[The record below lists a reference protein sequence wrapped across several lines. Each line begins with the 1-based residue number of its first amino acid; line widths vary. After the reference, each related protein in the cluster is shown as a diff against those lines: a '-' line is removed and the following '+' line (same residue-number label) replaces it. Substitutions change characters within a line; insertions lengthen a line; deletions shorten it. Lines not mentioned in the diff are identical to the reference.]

1 MPPTLHIRPFRALAA
16 LACAGLVL
24 FLLAASARAQTGTL
38 AGVVVDGE
46 TGETLIGVNVVLEA
60 LGTGVAT
67 GLDGDYRIAGLPAG
81 AYDVTFSYVGYTP
94 QRITGA
100 EVRAG
105 ELTVLDV
112 QLAEEPLEF
121 QGEVVIEAAAL
132 LDNEAG
138 LLRQRQRAAAVSD
151 AISAEAISRGGSS
164 DAADAMERVTGAAVI
179 GGRYV
184 TVRGLGDRYANT
196 QLNGAD
202 IPTADPDRRAVQF
215 DLFPAN
221 LLENIVTL
229 KTFTPDKPGNFSG
242 GLVDIATKSFPD
254 RLDLRLS
261 ASTGLNATT
270 HLGET
275 FLTSAGGS
283 RDWLAM
289 DDGTR
294 ALPDLLADPGLVFP
308 SEVRARTDAELA
320 SILNAYANAFQT
332 PMDLV
337 HGTAPINQSYAV
349 SLGDQRRLFGNP
361 LGYVASLTY
370 DRAARYY
377 EDGFTGRYGY
387 SQGVGDGVVL
397 TPEILF
403 NDARG
408 TVETSWGGIGNLSYR
423 LGSHH
428 EIGLNTLYSRSA
440 ETTSRF
446 QVGAYPRQ
454 FDSTFTFVN
463 RTQLYV
469 ERELASGQ
477 LRGKHQ
483 LPGVLGAQVE
493 WMGTLSATSLDE
505 PDLRFAPNSRRETP
519 NGTVYSVQ
527 STAFT
532 GPQRFFRTTGEDLV
546 GAQLDVSLPVRLL
559 GSGGQVKLGGRYQR
573 TDRTGRERQF
583 RILPASGSPVALEG
597 GADGYG
603 DIGAFLAPEHMG
615 VVDTTGTGR
624 FVFGNY
630 VTENRGTIAKAN
642 NYDGYLDVPAAYLMA
657 DIGLTRRLRAVVGA
671 RFEQTRQAVTSQ
683 ALDADALQR
692 GDSLFVG
699 GRIAADDVLPSLNLV
714 YALRD
719 DMNLRAAAT
728 RTLARPTFQELSP
741 ACRFPFVGADLLCGN
756 PDLDRSL
763 ITNLDLRWEWFMR
776 PGELVA
782 VSGYYKHLED
792 PIELV
797 LVNANGEQTYRNV
810 ADAQLYGVEI
820 EARKRLDDV
829 LAPLRDVSVGLNLS
843 LVRSSIALDSTELA
857 LRRAIDP
864 SVDGRRSLQGQSP
877 FLLNADVAYEHPGRG
892 THLGLY
898 FNVLGRRLSR
908 VSFGGVPDVYEQ
920 PSPQLDFV
928 ASQRVLRDWS
938 VKLSLKNLL
947 NASYRE
953 LYDGRVDGRDAVF
966 QEYSRGVSFSVGIS
980 YSPRFGA
987 APPRVPTPQDPAS
1000 PSEGAADERPD
1011 LS

>member
-1 MPPTLHIRPFRALAA
+1 MPPTLHLRPIRALLA
-16 LACAGLVL
+16 LSIAGLLL
-24 FLLAASARAQTGTL
+24 FLLSPVARAQSGTL
-38 AGVVVDGE
+38 GGVVVDRE
-46 TGETLIGVNVVLEA
+46 TGETLIGVNVVVEA
-60 LGTGVAT
+60 LGTGAAT

-81 AYDVTFSYVGYTP
+81 TYDVTFSYVGYTP

-105 ELTVLDV
+105 ALTVLDV
-112 QLAEEPLEF
+112 RLAAEAVAFE
-121 QGEVVIEAAAL
+121 GEVVVEAAAL

-151 AISAEAISRGGSS
+151 AISAEAIARGGSS
-164 DAADAMERVTGAAVI
+164 NAADAMERVTGASVL
-179 GGRYV
+179 GGKYV

-202 IPTADPDRRAVQF
+202 IPTADPDRRAVQL
-215 DLFPAN
+215 DLFPSN

-229 KTFTPDKPGNFSG
+229 KTFTPDQPGNFAG

-254 RLDLRLS
+254 ALDLRLS
-261 ASTGLNATT
+261 ASTGLNAAT
-270 HLGET
+270 HFGDT

-283 RDWLAM
+283 R
-289 DDGTR
+289 
-294 ALPDLLADPGLVFP
+294 ALPAVLADPEIVFP

-320 SILNAYANAFQT
+320 AVLDRYAGAFQT
-332 PMDLV
+332 PMALV
-337 HGTAPINQSYAV
+337 HGAAPLNQGYAA
-349 SLGDQRRLFGNP
+349 SLGNRHAVLGNP
-361 LGYVASLTY
+361 LGYVVSLTY
-370 DRAARYY
+370 DRSARYY

-387 SQGVGDGVVL
+387 SQGSGDGVVL
-397 TPEILF
+397 DPELLF
-403 NDARG
+403 RDSQGSA
-408 TVETSWGGIGNLSYR
+408 ETNWGGIGNVSYR
-423 LGSHH
+423 LGSRH
-428 EIGLNTLYSRSA
+428 EIGINTLYSRSA

-469 ERELASGQ
+469 ERALYSGQ

-483 LPGVLGAQVE
+483 LPGLGGAQVE
-493 WMGTLSATSLDE
+493 WMGTISATSLDE
-505 PDLRFAPNSRRETP
+505 PDLRFAPNSRRVTP

-546 GAQLDVSLPVRLL
+546 GAQLDVSVPVRLF
-559 GSGGQVKLGGRYQR
+559 GRGGEIKLGGRYQR
-573 TDRTGRERQF
+573 TERTGRERQF

-657 DIGLTRRLRAVVGA
+657 DVGLTRRLRAVVGA
-671 RFEQTRQAVTSQ
+671 RFEPTRQAVTSQ

-763 ITNLDLRWEWFMR
+763 ITNLDLRWEWFTR
-776 PGELVA
+776 PGELLA
-782 VSGYYKHLED
+782 LSGYYKNIEH

-797 LVNANGEQTYRNV
+797 LINANGEQTYRNV
-810 ADAQLYGVEI
+810 ADAQIYGLEV

-829 LAPLRDVSVGLNLS
+829 FAPLRDVSVGLNLS
-843 LVRSSIALDSTELA
+843 LVRSSIALDSTELV

-864 SVDGRRSLQGQSP
+864 DVADRRALQGQSP
-877 FLLNADVAYEHPGRG
+877 FLLNADVAYENAGSG
-892 THLGLY
+892 TNVGLY
-898 FNVLGRRLSR
+898 FNVFGRRLAR

-920 PSPQLDFV
+920 PSPQLDLV

-938 VKLSLKNLL
+938 VKLSVKNLL
-947 NASYRE
+947 DAPYRE
-953 LYDGRVDGRDAVF
+953 LYDGRVNGRDAVF
-966 QEYSRGVSFSVGIS
+966 QEYERGISFSLGIS

-987 APPRVPTPQDPAS
+987 APPNVPAPPDLAS
-1000 PSEGAADERPD
+1000 PAASSDR
-1011 LS
+1011 

>member
-1 MPPTLHIRPFRALAA
+1 MPPTLHLRPFRALSA
-16 LACAGLVL
+16 LALAGLVL

-60 LGTGVAT
+60 LSTGAAT
-67 GLDGDYRIAGLPAG
+67 GLDGDYRISGVPAG
-81 AYDVTFSYVGYTP
+81 AYDVTFSYVGYTQ
-94 QRITGA
+94 QRVTG
-100 EVRAG
+100 V
-105 ELTVLDV
+105 ELTAGQVTTLDV
-112 QLAEEPLEF
+112 QLVPEAVDLG
-121 QGEVVIEAAAL
+121 GEVVVEARAL

-151 AISAEAISRGGSS
+151 AISAEALSRGGSS
-164 DAADAMERVTGAAVI
+164 DAADAMERVTGASVI
-179 GGRYV
+179 GGKYV

-202 IPTADPDRRAVQF
+202 VPTADPDRRAVQF
-215 DLFPAN
+215 DLFPSN

-242 GLVDIATKSFPD
+242 GLVDISTKSFPD
-254 RLDLRLS
+254 RLDFRLS
-261 ASTGLNATT
+261 ASTGLNAAT
-270 HLGET
+270 HFGET

-294 ALPDLLADPGLVFP
+294 ALPDLLADPEIVFP
-308 SEVRARTDAELA
+308 SEVRARSDAELA
-320 SILNAYANAFQT
+320 AVLDGYADAFQT
-332 PMDLV
+332 PMGLV
-337 HGTAPINQSYAV
+337 EGTAPLSQSYAA
-349 SLGDQRRLFGNP
+349 SLGDQRALFGNP
-361 LGYVASLTY
+361 LGYVVSLTY
-370 DRAARYY
+370 DRSARSY
-377 EDGFTGRYGY
+377 ENGFTGRYGY
-387 SQGVGDGVVL
+387 SQGSGDGVVL
-397 TPEILF
+397 DPEILF

-408 TVETSWGGIGNLSYR
+408 TVETSWGGIGNVSYR
-423 LGSHH
+423 LGARH

-440 ETTSRF
+440 ETTARF
-446 QVGAYPRQ
+446 QTGAYPRQ

-469 ERELASGQ
+469 ERALYSGQ

-483 LPGVLGAQVE
+483 LPGLLGAQVE

-505 PDLRFAPNSRRETP
+505 PDLRFAPNSRRVTP

-532 GPQRFFRTTGEDLV
+532 GPQRFFRDTGEDLY
-546 GAQLDVSLPVRLL
+546 GAQLDVSVPVRLL
-559 GSGGQVKLGGRYQR
+559 GQGGQVKLGGRYQR

-583 RILPASGSPVALEG
+583 RILPASGSPIQLEG

-615 VVDTTGTGR
+615 IVDTTETGR

-657 DIGLTRRLRAVVGA
+657 DLGLTRRLRAIVGA
-671 RFEQTRQAVTSQ
+671 RFEPTRQAVTSQ
-683 ALDADALQR
+683 ALDSDALQN

-763 ITNLDLRWEWFMR
+763 ITNLDLRWEWFTR

-782 VSGYYKHLED
+782 LSGYYKNIEN

-797 LVNANGEQTYRNV
+797 LINANGEQTYRNV
-810 ADAQLYGVEI
+810 PDAQIYGVEI
-820 EARKRLDDV
+820 EARKGLDDV
-829 LAPLRDVSVGLNLS
+829 LPALRGVSLGLNLS
-843 LVRSSIALDSTELA
+843 LVQSSIALDSTELA

-864 SVDGRRSLQGQSP
+864 DVDDRRALQGQSP
-877 FLLNADVAYEHPGRG
+877 FLLNADLAYENLGSG
-892 THLGLY
+892 TNLGLY
-898 FNVLGRRLSR
+898 FNVFGRRLSR

-938 VKLSLKNLL
+938 VKASVKNLL
-947 NASYRE
+947 DASYRE
-953 LYDGRVDGRDAVF
+953 LYDGRFDGRDAVF
-966 QEYSRGVSFSVGIS
+966 QEYDRGLSFSLGIS
-980 YSPRFGA
+980 YSPRFGG
-987 APPRVPTPQDPAS
+987 APPSVPAPSDLATP
-1000 PSEGAADERPD
+1000 ADGPD
-1011 LS
+1011 F